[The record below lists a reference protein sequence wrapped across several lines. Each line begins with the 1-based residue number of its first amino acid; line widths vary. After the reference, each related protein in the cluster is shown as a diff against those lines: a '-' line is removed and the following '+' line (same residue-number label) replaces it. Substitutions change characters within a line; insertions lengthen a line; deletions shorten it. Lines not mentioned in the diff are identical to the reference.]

1 MPDAPLHRITVGAKI
16 RCPFAESDHPYDP
29 MAPELQSGPNVSQ
42 ACIHTPVNALRI
54 LTVGLLLLVAAGCAQ
69 LPTGYDISETTAL
82 TDTDDTTLGIRAAI
96 TRHELAGETV
106 MTTLVSGRDAF
117 YARLVLADMAE
128 RSLDIQYFLWH
139 KDLTGQVLLYNVL
152 KAADRGVR
160 VRILLDDLDNHALDQ
175 ALYVLDQH
183 PNISIRLFNPFPTR
197 GFHYI
202 DFLTDTAR
210 VNRRMHN
217 KSFTADNQVTIVGGR
232 NIGDEY
238 FSAKTDSNFYDMDAL
253 ATGPLVGEVS
263 AAFDLYWNH
272 ETAVPVYAFEQN
284 DATPDDIEK
293 LREELRAY
301 TESHRD
307 SQYAKDVRSSQFYK
321 AMEKEGDFP
330 VYVAT
335 ATVYFDDPGKGLGKT
350 REEVAFMNEL
360 LRPYFDNLDHELV
373 IITPYF
379 VPGDDGVQ
387 KALDMIKRGISVVVI
402 TNSYGSTDNVA
413 VHAGYS
419 RFREALLAGG
429 VKIYELKVSAKK
441 PRQKDSVAY
450 SSGASLHAKSFIFDE
465 KFVFIGSLNMD
476 PRSIDINTEMG
487 IVFHSPELARALV
500 SALDRG
506 ELENMYELELVTTP
520 AKITGEFA
528 TDSTQIVWIERKDGE
543 VIRHTDEPGI
553 DAWES
558 IKLFFAGMA
567 PESQI

>member
-1 MPDAPLHRITVGAKI
+1 MC
-16 RCPFAESDHPYDP
+16 CPFAESDHSYDP
-29 MAPELQSGPNVSQ
+29 MASEPQSGPNESQ
-42 ACIHTPVNALRI
+42 ARIHTPVNALRI

-69 LPTGYDISETTAL
+69 LPTGYDITKTTAL

-96 TRHELAGETV
+96 TRHERAGETV
-106 MTTLVSGRDAF
+106 LTTLTSGRDAF
-117 YARLVLADMAE
+117 YARLALADMAE

-197 GFHYI
+197 GFKYI
-202 DFLTDTAR
+202 DFFTDTVR
-210 VNRRMHN
+210 INRRMHN
-217 KSFTADNQVTIVGGR
+217 KSFTADNQYTIVGGR

-238 FSAKTDSNFYDMDAL
+238 FSARADNNFYDMDAL

-284 DATPDDIEK
+284 DATPGDIEK

-307 SQYAKDVRSSQFYK
+307 SQYAKDLRSSRFYK
-321 AMEKEGDFP
+321 KVMEKEGDFP

-350 REEVAFMNEL
+350 REEVVFMNEL
-360 LRPYFDNLDHELV
+360 LRPYIDNLDHELV

-387 KALDMIKRGISVVVI
+387 RALDLVKKGISVVVI
-402 TNSYGSTDNVA
+402 TNSYSSTDNLA

-419 RFREALLAGG
+419 RYREALLAGG
-429 VKIYELKVSAKK
+429 VKIFELKASSKK

-450 SSGASLHAKSFIFDE
+450 SSGASLHTKSFVFDE
-465 KFVFIGSLNMD
+465 KSVFIGSLNMD
-476 PRSIDINTEMG
+476 PRSFDINTEMG
-487 IVFHSPELARALV
+487 IVFRSPELAQAMV
-500 SALDRG
+500 SALDQGGG
-506 ELENMYELELVTTP
+506 EHVYELELVTTP
-520 AKITGEFA
+520 AKFTGEFA
-528 TDSTQIVWIERKDGE
+528 TESTRIVWIERKDGE
-543 VIRHTDEPGI
+543 VIRHREEPGI
-553 DAWES
+553 GAWES

>member
-1 MPDAPLHRITVGAKI
+1 MC
-16 RCPFAESDHPYDP
+16 CPFAESDHSYDP
-29 MAPELQSGPNVSQ
+29 MASEPQSGPNESQ
-42 ACIHTPVNALRI
+42 ARIHTSVNALRI

-69 LPTGYDISETTAL
+69 LPTGYDITKTTAL

-96 TRHELAGETV
+96 TRHERAGETV
-106 MTTLVSGRDAF
+106 LTTLTSGRDAF
-117 YARLVLADMAE
+117 YARLALADMAE

-197 GFHYI
+197 GFKYI
-202 DFLTDTAR
+202 DFFTDTVR
-210 VNRRMHN
+210 INRRMHN
-217 KSFTADNQVTIVGGR
+217 KSFTADNQYTIVGGR

-238 FSAKTDSNFYDMDAL
+238 FSARADNNFYDMDAL

-284 DATPDDIEK
+284 DATPGDIEK

-307 SQYAKDVRSSQFYK
+307 SQYAKDLRSSRFYK
-321 AMEKEGDFP
+321 KVMEKEGDFP

-350 REEVAFMNEL
+350 REEVVFMNEL
-360 LRPYFDNLDHELV
+360 LRPYIDNLDHELV

-387 KALDMIKRGISVVVI
+387 RALDLVKKGISVVVI
-402 TNSYGSTDNVA
+402 TNSYSSTDNLA

-419 RFREALLAGG
+419 RYREALLAGG
-429 VKIYELKVSAKK
+429 VKIFELKASSKK

-450 SSGASLHAKSFIFDE
+450 SSGASLHTKSFVFDE
-465 KFVFIGSLNMD
+465 KSVFIGSLNMD
-476 PRSIDINTEMG
+476 PRSFDINTEMG
-487 IVFHSPELARALV
+487 IVFRSPELAQAMV
-500 SALDRG
+500 SALDQGGG
-506 ELENMYELELVTTP
+506 EHVYELELVTTP
-520 AKITGEFA
+520 AKFTGEFA
-528 TDSTQIVWIERKDGE
+528 TESTRIVWIERKDGE
-543 VIRHTDEPGI
+543 VIRHREEPGI
-553 DAWES
+553 GAWES